1 MHKKFTHLGRG
12 EAGEI
17 VSVSRGLTRTS
28 QNSVKAKFGG
38 SNSLA
43 VGRLAL
49 MPEEGRPTGITHEDV
64 IEAAKHGG
72 NVEFEGR
79 KVRVVSI
86 SDKTGM
92 YTPYSARLDLD
103 LGDEYLTLIGYFS
116 RSGEFI
122 EEGRERPF

>member
-1 MHKKFTHLGRG
+1 MVAR
-12 EAGEI
+12 AGA
-17 VSVSRGLTRTS
+17 TS
-28 QNSVKAKFGG
+28 ENSVKAKFGR
-38 SNSLA
+38 SIPPA

-72 NVEFEGR
+72 NVAFEGR
-79 KVRVVSI
+79 KVRVVSL
-86 SDKTGM
+86 SDKTRM
-92 YTPYSARLDLD
+92 DTPYSARLDLD

-122 EEGRERPF
+122 EESRESPFQGTA